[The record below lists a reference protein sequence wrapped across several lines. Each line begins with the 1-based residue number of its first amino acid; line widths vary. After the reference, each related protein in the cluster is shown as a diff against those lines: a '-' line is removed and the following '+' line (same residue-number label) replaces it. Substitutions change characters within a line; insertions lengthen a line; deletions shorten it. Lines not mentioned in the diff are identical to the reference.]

1 MRRICLNCSQWHV
14 LSTKLENN
22 IITDSKTFDK
32 DLFYR
37 LCKKYGVELSD
48 EYDKPMLKEP
58 GDTVRPLTD
67 KDVLNIL
74 EVGR

>member
-1 MRRICLNCSQWHV
+1 M
-14 LSTKLENN
+14 
-22 IITDSKTFDK
+22 TDDKSFDK
-32 DLFYR
+32 ELFYR
-37 LCKKYGVELSD
+37 LCKKYGVEFSE

-58 GDTVRPLTD
+58 DGTVRPLTD